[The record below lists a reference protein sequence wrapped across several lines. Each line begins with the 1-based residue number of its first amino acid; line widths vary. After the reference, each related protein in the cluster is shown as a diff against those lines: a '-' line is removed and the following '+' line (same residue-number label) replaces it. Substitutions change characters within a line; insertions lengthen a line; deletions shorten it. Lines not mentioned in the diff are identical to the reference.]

1 MNNLEKKQARLA
13 RITEQYE
20 KHRIRTEQLGRE
32 IKDLTKEIEMD
43 SMADVF
49 QEGKVNKMTVND
61 WKLVRNS
68 IATGA
73 LQEFLK
79 QKYGVETG
87 HEEKE
92 PEEILDNENE

>member
-1 MNNLEKKQARLA
+1 MNNLEKKQTRLKKL
-13 RITEQYE
+13 TEQYE
-20 KHRIRTEQLGRE
+20 KIKNKTEQLSRE

-61 WKLVRNS
+61 WKLVRDS
-68 IATGA
+68 ISTGA

-79 QKYGVETG
+79 QKYGEETNY
-87 HEEKE
+87 EEKK
-92 PEEILDNENE
+92 PERIADHEDK

>member
-1 MNNLEKKQARLA
+1 MNNLEKKQARLEKL
-13 RITEQYE
+13 TEQYE
-20 KHRIRTEQLGRE
+20 KHKNKTEQLGRE

-61 WKLVRNS
+61 WKLVRAS
-68 IATGA
+68 ISSGD

-79 QKYGVETG
+79 QKYGEETE
-87 HEEKE
+87 HEKREPKE
-92 PEEILDNENE
+92 IADNEDK

>member
-1 MNNLEKKQARLA
+1 MNNLEKKQMRLEKL
-13 RITEQYE
+13 TMQYE
-20 KHRIRTEQLGRE
+20 KHKNKTEQLGRE

-61 WKLVRNS
+61 WKLVRAS
-68 IATGA
+68 ISTGA

-79 QKYGVETG
+79 QKYGEETK

-92 PEEILDNENE
+92 TEEIADNENK